1 MKALIRHRVAATAV
15 ARLLPGPTY
24 LGACDASAAVAIGG
38 GRFAIASDELCADG
52 RQVLH
57 VYDRDYPRPLH
68 AFDLRESLGR
78 SVEQEA
84 DIEAA
89 VRVDGRIYWIS
100 SHGRSADG
108 EREPGRCRFFATD
121 LVRRHLE
128 PCGKPYARLL
138 DDMLAAEA
146 LGPLG
151 LAELE
156 GRSLAPKH
164 GGLNIEGMT
173 ARPDG
178 ALLLGLRSPLLDRR
192 AVLLPYLNPDAVLE
206 GRERAA
212 FDAPITLDLQG
223 NGIRDVTYDPARRV
237 FVVLGGA
244 SGRGHGR
251 TLYVWS
257 GRPADDPVPVDVTI
271 PQDFNAEAL
280 FVDEQTGYVRVFSDD
295 GTRRVDTGGRRP
307 KENKALKDSRRS
319 FRSLW
324 LVLAE
329 PRD

>member
-1 MKALIRHRVAATAV
+1 MSALIRHKVAATSV
-15 ARLLPGPTY
+15 GRLLPGPTY
-24 LGACDASAAVAIGG
+24 LGACDASAAVEIGG
-38 GRFAIASDELCADG
+38 GRFAIASDELCSDG
-52 RQVLH
+52 RQVLQ

-68 AFDLRESLGR
+68 AFDLRESLGK
-78 SVEQEA
+78 SVEHEA

-89 VRVDGRIYWIS
+89 VRVDRRVYWIS
-100 SHGRSADG
+100 SHGHAADG
-108 EREPGRCRFFATD
+108 RRDPGRCRFFATD
-121 LVRRHLE
+121 LAGGRLGHA
-128 PCGKPYARLL
+128 GKPYAHLL

-146 LGPLG
+146 LAPLG
-151 LAELE
+151 LAQLE
-156 GRSLAPKH
+156 ERALAPKQ

-178 ALLLGLRSPLLDRR
+178 ALLLGLRSPLLERR
-192 AVLLPYLNPDAVLE
+192 AVLLPFLNPDAVLD

-223 NGIRDVTYDPARRV
+223 NGVRDVTYDPARRV

-244 SGRGHGR
+244 SGRGRGR

-295 GTRRVDTGGRRP
+295 GTRRVDTGRRRP

-329 PRD
+329 ARE